1 MPTLL
6 RIPATTPQ
14 QIHASRL
21 IIATNRGPVEYY
33 LSQNEVLKHR
43 RGPGGVV
50 TALMGAAKH
59 MDVTW
64 VAMAMTEGDRIAI
77 KDAQQQG
84 GVLRSPLHGQNMQLR
99 YVAIPRNAYRKHYE
113 EINRG
118 RKTYGRNGRYPVC
131 RAPLSR
137 EPALTGCGAEPR
149 SGARFIA
156 ARARRRRVW

>member
-1 MPTLL
+1 MSTLL
-6 RIPATTPQ
+6 KIAATTPQ

-33 LSQNEVLKHR
+33 LSQDEVLKHR

-84 GVLRSPLHGQNMQLR
+84 GVLRSPLHGPNMQLR
-99 YVAIPRNAYRKHYE
+99 YVAIPR
-113 EINRG
+113 
-118 RKTYGRNGRYPVC
+118 
-131 RAPLSR
+131 
-137 EPALTGCGAEPR
+137 
-149 SGARFIA
+149 
-156 ARARRRRVW
+156 